1 MPRAVLWDMDGVLID
16 TGPLHF
22 ATWTAALTPLG
33 VNLTPEQFRAT
44 FGMNNR
50 GVLTTLLG
58 AEPEAEL
65 MARVSDEKEAA
76 FREALRGTAQP
87 LPGVVTWLERLR
99 AAGWRQAVAS
109 SGPPANI
116 AAIVDELGI
125 RPYFDA
131 LVSAAG
137 QAGKPDPYVFLEA
150 ARQLGVPPAQCVVV
164 EDAVTGVEAARRA
177 GMRCIAVTNTNPR
190 EALSAADLVV
200 DSLDDL
206 PQDAFE
212 ALLARPPAGPSQK

>member
-1 MPRAVLWDMDGVLID
+1 MTQAVLWDMDGVLID

-22 ATWTAALTPLG
+22 QTWADALAPLG
-33 VNLTPEQFRAT
+33 VVLTPELFRAT

-65 MARVSDEKEAA
+65 MARVSDAKEAA
-76 FREALRGTAQP
+76 FREAMRGLARP
-87 LPGVVTWLERLR
+87 MPGVVSWLARLH

-116 AAIVDELGI
+116 AFVVDELGI

-131 LVSAAG
+131 LVSGAG
-137 QAGKPDPYVFLEA
+137 HAGKPDPYVFLEA
-150 ARQLGVPPAQCVVV
+150 ARQLEVAPRQCVVV

-177 GMRCIAVTNTNPR
+177 GMRCIAVTTTNPAA
-190 EALSAADLVV
+190 ALSGADNVV
-200 DSLDDL
+200 DTLEDL
-206 PQDAFE
+206 PEQAFAE
-212 ALLARPPAGPSQK
+212 LLARP

>member
-1 MPRAVLWDMDGVLID
+1 MTQAVLWDMDGVLID
-16 TGPLHF
+16 TGALHF
-22 ATWTAALTPLG
+22 QTWADALTPIG
-33 VNLTPEQFRAT
+33 VTLTPELFRAT

-50 GVLTTLLG
+50 GVMTTLLG

-65 MARVSDEKEAA
+65 LARVSDAKEAA
-76 FREALRGTAQP
+76 FRELLRGNAQP
-87 LPGVVTWLERLR
+87 LPGVRTWLSRLQ
-99 AAGWRQAVAS
+99 AAGFRQAVAS

-131 LVSAAG
+131 LVSGAG

-150 ARQLGVPPAQCVVV
+150 ARQLGAPPANCVVV

-177 GMRCIAVTNTNPR
+177 GMRCLAVTTTNPP
-190 EALSAADLVV
+190 EALAGADLIV
-200 DSLDDL
+200 DSLADL
-206 PQDAFE
+206 PEDAFA
-212 ALLARPPAGPSQK
+212 ALLRRG